1 MVLVTLE
8 DDWRVIEVDVDVHSS
23 DAEVYYALRKL
34 LRRNKAESHLVC
46 DELVVTAENAC
57 SILRA
62 ESLVRVVDGAA
73 PKDGRVAPASRA
85 RLTAPG
91 VKTEKHEK
99 LWLPKAHRGARPR
112 QSGERAYTLHAQNSA
127 LAATAASTGIAGS
140 NVGTEALDAA
150 TNSDLSDWISS
161 YESEVE
167 TFTSTVLNAELRYE
181 EVLAATA
188 GLGKPNAARTRVAC
202 QLLQGVVRRFGRFEH
217 IATRLL
223 DDIFASVFVDPETPD
238 ALPYFLKYG
247 QTSRELRQLQARFD
261 LVSKSNSEH
270 EAASEK
276 RMAYIKRTMQKFF
289 KGQDLTAFRQW
300 REHVRKT
307 VESRAMVTKLIA
319 KWRRQDTEKRR
330 GDAWQQWCHA
340 VDLYKQERREGALE
354 KLTLQ
359 HERTKQA
366 LVETEAERD
375 SALNEVAQ
383 LQADVSKL
391 RAELADARRE
401 TAAQVVEMEKVK
413 AQTDV
418 FRTVA
423 TEYRRAMSEAAKSR
437 ARMLKGLAEKCVA
450 VDVGRM
456 HAAGELDAR
465 GLAPVDMLLRW
476 INCHLEASIARPVAN
491 LSSDMRNGATMYAL
505 MRALNP
511 VVTVVSAQDATSEGD
526 TGGDE
531 EGDAAKA
538 AAEAATETF
547 GFPPGC
553 LAPED
558 LSNPAMNLAL
568 SAYLMSYEHGLA
580 VYPPEYVLGTCKD
593 LQNAAGYLV
602 GRSIDEE
609 IGADGSHD
617 VEVLQNLE
625 RAIKE
630 ADAAVRDLHSERARE
645 KAMFESYS
653 RDVMTFALGALIQTV
668 KGVQVDP
675 PIASAEAEAA
685 EKVAELAAM

>member
-112 QSGERAYTLHAQNSA
+112 QGAASVHIRSTLGIPAP
-127 LAATAASTGIAGS
+127 AATAASTGIAGP

-150 TNSDLSDWISS
+150 THSDLSDWISS

-289 KGQDLTAFRQW
+289 KGQDRPRFA
-300 REHVRKT
+300 
-307 VESRAMVTKLIA
+307 S
-319 KWRRQDTEKRR
+319 
-330 GDAWQQWCHA
+330 
-340 VDLYKQERREGALE
+340 
-354 KLTLQ
+354 
-359 HERTKQA
+359 
-366 LVETEAERD
+366 
-375 SALNEVAQ
+375 
-383 LQADVSKL
+383 
-391 RAELADARRE
+391 
-401 TAAQVVEMEKVK
+401 
-413 AQTDV
+413 
-418 FRTVA
+418 
-423 TEYRRAMSEAAKSR
+423 
-437 ARMLKGLAEKCVA
+437 
-450 VDVGRM
+450 
-456 HAAGELDAR
+456 GE
-465 GLAPVDMLLRW
+465 
-476 INCHLEASIARPVAN
+476 N
-491 LSSDMRNGATMYAL
+491 T
-505 MRALNP
+505 
-511 VVTVVSAQDATSEGD
+511 
-526 TGGDE
+526 
-531 EGDAAKA
+531 
-538 AAEAATETF
+538 
-547 GFPPGC
+547 
-553 LAPED
+553 
-558 LSNPAMNLAL
+558 
-568 SAYLMSYEHGLA
+568 
-580 VYPPEYVLGTCKD
+580 
-593 LQNAAGYLV
+593 
-602 GRSIDEE
+602 
-609 IGADGSHD
+609 
-617 VEVLQNLE
+617 
-625 RAIKE
+625 
-630 ADAAVRDLHSERARE
+630 
-645 KAMFESYS
+645 
-653 RDVMTFALGALIQTV
+653 
-668 KGVQVDP
+668 
-675 PIASAEAEAA
+675 
-685 EKVAELAAM
+685 